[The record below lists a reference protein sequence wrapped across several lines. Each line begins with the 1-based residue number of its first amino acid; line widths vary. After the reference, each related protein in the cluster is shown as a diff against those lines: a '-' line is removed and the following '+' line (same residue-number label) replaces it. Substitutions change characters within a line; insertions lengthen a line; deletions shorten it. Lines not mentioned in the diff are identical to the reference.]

1 MYECQKKLDNEHFLD
16 LHRGGG
22 GRNPIPSDEWGS
34 DLPSQH
40 GGGLD
45 PPSDLKTVRG
55 WENLALWMVKEP
67 DIRPKLLENT

>member
-1 MYECQKKLDNEHFLD
+1 MNVKKNWTMSIFGICI
-16 LHRGGG
+16 GGG